1 MPAKISTLED
11 LLVDQLQDLYDAEKQ
26 LVKALPKMAKA
37 ATSDEL
43 QQTIREHLEET
54 QNQVSRLEQAFE
66 HLDKP
71 AKSKACKAM
80 RGLIEEGNEVI
91 SEDAEDP
98 FNDLGIIA
106 AAQRVEHYEISAYGT
121 ARTLAEHLGQD
132 EVASLLEET
141 EEEEKAADGKL
152 NDVAMSLYE
161 EADTAAESEEEEE
174 QEERPARKPAASP
187 RGASM
192 RSQKM

>member
-1 MPAKISTLED
+1 
-11 LLVDQLQDLYDAEKQ
+11 
-26 LVKALPKMAKA
+26 
-37 ATSDEL
+37 
-43 QQTIREHLEET
+43 
-54 QNQVSRLEQAFE
+54 
-66 HLDKP
+66 
-71 AKSKACKAM
+71 
-80 RGLIEEGNEVI
+80 
-91 SEDAEDP
+91 
-98 FNDLGIIA
+98 
-106 AAQRVEHYEISAYGT
+106 
-121 ARTLAEHLGQD
+121 
-132 EVASLLEET
+132 VASLLEET